1 MNTCGRGG
9 EGQLSRSGHCELW
22 KWKQYLLLQGHL
34 GGGQFICLQPYFFL
48 FLTFCSV
55 FIYLFNDTGKFIFQ
69 KQRLYSTLKMFD

>member
-34 GGGQFICLQPYFFL
+34 GGGQFICLQPYFFFFNIL
-48 FLTFCSV
+48 LSIYL
-55 FIYLFNDTGKFIFQ
+55 FIYLMILENSFSKSKGCIA
-69 KQRLYSTLKMFD
+69 L